1 MNEALITFIRGIQP
15 VSIFEA
21 AGELATLGEHGAA
34 WPRASAE
41 HWRRELTKLVNDGWL
56 TETNG
61 MLSVAVQRG
70 DTPTQGML
78 F

>member
-1 MNEALITFIRGIQP
+1 MSEALITFIRGIQP

-21 AGELATLGEHGAA
+21 AGELETLGRCGAG
-34 WPRASAE
+34 WSRATAD
-41 HWRRELTKLVNDGWL
+41 HWKRELTKLVNDGL
-56 TETNG
+56 LEEING
-61 MLSVAVQRG
+61 MLSVAVHRG